1 MIVIFISRWELKS
14 LKHVYDL
21 ADSGETLIGKNSQE
35 RQRDHKTLGKIQPRA
50 CFMTIFFRI
59 LQIFIFSSAGQPGW
73 TTFCIFLI
81 IYVNSIWRKGK
92 KKSPANTQKLCYPVY
107 HSGFCL
113 WEEACFLNLFLIF
126 LKRERWLNHIAI
138 RPKQNC
144 AADTCLFFVQRAT
157 AFLHYYTEYIASEG
171 WNFGEQNE
179 STKPWKW
186 QQCFPS
192 PAR

>member
-1 MIVIFISRWELKS
+1 M
-14 LKHVYDL
+14 YDL

-35 RQRDHKTLGKIQPRA
+35 WQRDHKTLRRIQPRV
-50 CFMTIFFRI
+50 CFMTIYFRI

-81 IYVNSIWRKGK
+81 IYVNSIWRKGE
-92 KKSPANTQKLCYPVY
+92 KKSPANMQKLCHPVY

-126 LKRERWLNHIAI
+126 LKREIWLNHIAM

-144 AADTCLFFVQRAT
+144 AADTCLFFVQHAT
-157 AFLHYYTEYIASEG
+157 AFLHYYTEYVASEG